1 MNPEEYF
8 EEIKRQNELNIIFT
22 NNIIVE
28 NKFKDYMLNLHKS
41 NESIDKKKD
50 IINVLIPKI
59 RRYNTRMCIFKS
71 KNLMY

>member
-1 MNPEEYF
+1 MNLEEYS

-28 NKFKDYMLNLHKS
+28 HKFKDYISNLHKS

-50 IINVLIPKI
+50 IINILIPKI
-59 RRYNTRMCIFKS
+59 RRYNARMSNFKRI
-71 KNLMY
+71 NLNY